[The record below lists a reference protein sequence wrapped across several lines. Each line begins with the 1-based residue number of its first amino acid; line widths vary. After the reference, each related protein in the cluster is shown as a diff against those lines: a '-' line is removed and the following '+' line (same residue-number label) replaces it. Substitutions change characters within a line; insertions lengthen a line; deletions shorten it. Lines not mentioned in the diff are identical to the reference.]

1 MTIAIQS
8 QGTELSVSQD
18 GGSTYI
24 DLGCVIDGFSG
35 PGGSKPEIDVTT
47 LCSPG
52 QEFIDG
58 LPDFGSISFTGLYN
72 PNSAACQTLMTL
84 YKGGRSNVDWKITFS
99 DAGASTWTFKGYV
112 SEFSVSFQ
120 KNEAVRLSG
129 AIRVSGVITEDAN
142 DSSLS

>member
-1 MTIAIQS
+1 MTIALQS

-18 GGSTYI
+18 GGSSYT

-47 LCSPG
+47 LCSAG

-72 PNSAACQTLMTL
+72 PNSEACQTLLSL

-99 DAGASTWTFKGYV
+99 DTSGSTWEFQGYV
-112 SEFSVSFQ
+112 SEFSVNIQ
-120 KNEAVRLSG
+120 KNEVVRLSG
-129 AIRVSGVITEDAN
+129 AIRVSGDITETAN
-142 DSSLS
+142 SSSLS

>member
-8 QGTELSVSQD
+8 QGTELSVSED
-18 GGSTYI
+18 GGNTYT

-47 LCSPG
+47 LCSAG

-72 PNSAACQTLMTL
+72 PNSVACQTLLSL

-99 DAGASTWTFKGYV
+99 DTSGSTWEFQGYV
-112 SEFSVSFQ
+112 SEFSVNFQ
-120 KNEAVRLSG
+120 KNEVVRLSG
-129 AIRVSGVITEDAN
+129 SIRVSGDITETA
-142 DSSLS
+142 SGTSLS

>member
-8 QGTELSVSQD
+8 QGTELSVSID
-18 GGSTYI
+18 SGVTYT

-58 LPDFGSISFTGLYN
+58 LPDYGSIAFTGLYN
-72 PNSAACQTLMTL
+72 PNSEACQTLLNL
-84 YKGGRSNVDWKITFS
+84 YKGGRTSADWKITFS
-99 DAGASTWTFKGYV
+99 DTGGSTWEFQGYV
-112 SEFSVSFQ
+112 SEFSVNFQ
-120 KNEAVRLSG
+120 KNEVVRLSG
-129 AIRVSGVITEDAN
+129 SIRVSGDITETAKS
-142 DSSLS
+142 SSLS